1 MIAVLVQ
8 IMTVLLTAVAI
19 VRERERGTLEQLFM
33 TPVQP
38 LGLMIGKMVPYAVVA
53 FAELGMMLV
62 FMRWAFNVPI
72 HGSILLL
79 LLLTTPFIAAML
91 GMGLLISTRAHSQQ
105 EAMQAAM
112 GTMLP
117 SIFLSGYIFPID
129 TMPTFFQWISKLL
142 PATYLID
149 IMRGIILRG
158 AGIEAL
164 WPQGLILTMMAI
176 TLIVASALRFHKKI
190 G

>member
-1 MIAVLVQ
+1 
-8 IMTVLLTAVAI
+8 
-19 VRERERGTLEQLFM
+19 
-33 TPVQP
+33 
-38 LGLMIGKMVPYAVVA
+38 
-53 FAELGMMLV
+53 
-62 FMRWAFNVPI
+62 
-72 HGSILLL
+72 
-79 LLLTTPFIAAML
+79 
-91 GMGLLISTRAHSQQ
+91 
-105 EAMQAAM
+105 MQAAM

-129 TMPTFFQWISKLL
+129 TMPTFFQWISKIL

-164 WPQGLILTMMAI
+164 WPQGLILTMMAV